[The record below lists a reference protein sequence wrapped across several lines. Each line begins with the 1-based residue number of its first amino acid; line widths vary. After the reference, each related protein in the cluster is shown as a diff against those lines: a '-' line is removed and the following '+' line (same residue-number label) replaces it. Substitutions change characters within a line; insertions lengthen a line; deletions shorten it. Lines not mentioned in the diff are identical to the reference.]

1 MEVNATFLLQLVLI
15 LLLLAWL
22 SNFLFTPFLRLY
34 DEREKRIEGAA
45 EEAKTL
51 RAGADEKADLVASR
65 MKVAQDEARQILR
78 ELREQGA
85 ATENSIIDEAL
96 TSTQLRLDGARTEL
110 RSATENARKQLQEDA
125 KAMAD
130 EIVQKVLNRA
140 A

>member
-22 SNFLFTPFLRLY
+22 SNFLFNPFLRLY

-45 EEAKTL
+45 EEAKAL
-51 RAGADEKADLVASR
+51 RAGADEKADLVESR
-65 MKVAQDEARQILR
+65 MKTAQDEARQILR

-85 ATENSIIDEAL
+85 AKEASIIDEAR

-110 RSATENARKQLQEDA
+110 RSATQTARTQLQEDA

>member
-1 MEVNATFLLQLVLI
+1 MEVNATFLLQLGLI

-22 SNFLFTPFLRLY
+22 SRFLFTPFLRLY

-45 EEAKTL
+45 EEAKQL
-51 RAGADEKADLVASR
+51 RAGADEQADLVASR
-65 MKVAQDEARQILR
+65 MKAAQEEARHILR

-85 ATENSIIDEAL
+85 AKERSIIDNAR

-110 RSATENARKQLQEDA
+110 RSATQSARKQLQEDA
-125 KAMAD
+125 KAMAE